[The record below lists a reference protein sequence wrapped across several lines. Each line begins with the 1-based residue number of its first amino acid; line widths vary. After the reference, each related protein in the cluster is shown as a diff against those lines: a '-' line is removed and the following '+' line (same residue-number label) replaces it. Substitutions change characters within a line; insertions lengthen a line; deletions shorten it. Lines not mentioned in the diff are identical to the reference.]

1 MSYDNSNKGTLGK
14 NKRKEKET
22 HPDYSGKCEIDGK
35 GYYISAWLKT
45 AGPSSQ
51 NPGEKFF
58 SLAFKPKQAD
68 PGAYTPP
75 QTAPAAEPKAD
86 TPSDDT
92 DVPF

>member
-58 SLAFKPKQAD
+58 SLAFKPKDA
-68 PGAYTPP
+68 AP
-75 QTAPAAEPKAD
+75 QTAPAAEPKTD
-86 TPSDDT
+86 TPSDDS
-92 DVPF
+92 VPF

>member
-58 SLAFKPKQAD
+58 SLAFKPKDA
-68 PGAYTPP
+68 AP
-75 QTAPAAEPKAD
+75 QTAPAAEAKAD
-86 TPSDDT
+86 TPSDDS
-92 DVPF
+92 VPF

>member
-1 MSYDNSNKGTLGK
+1 MIYDNSNKGTLGK
-14 NKRKEKET
+14 NKRKEKDT
-22 HPDYSGKCEIDGK
+22 HPDYSGTAEIAGVK
-35 GYYISAWLKT
+35 YWISAWLKT

-58 SLAFKPKQAD
+58 SLAFKPKDA
-68 PGAYTPP
+68 AP